1 MRVVLQ
7 RVKSSRVEVE
17 GRVVG
22 QIPRG
27 FTLLVGFTGEDTPAA
42 VDRMARKCL
51 EARVFPDDRA
61 ARGGFDRS
69 IREIGGGILAV
80 SQFTLYADCTKGRR
94 PSFQRAAR
102 PDQAE
107 PLYERFVDRLRES
120 GLAVATGIFGA
131 MMDVFIENDGP
142 VTLILDGD
150 R

>member
-22 QIPRG
+22 QIQRG
-27 FTLLVGFTGEDTPAA
+27 FNLLVGFTGDDTPAA

-51 EARVFPDDRA
+51 EVRVFPDDRS

-69 IREIGGGILAV
+69 IQEIGGGILAV

-94 PSFQRAAR
+94 PSFLQAAR

-107 PLYERFVDRLRES
+107 PLYDQFVDRLRQS
-120 GLAVATGIFGA
+120 GLAVSTGIFGA

-150 R
+150 H